1 MAIVNLQNTIGNLEI
16 RGKFGKTSGFGYLMF
31 GFNYFQKMDQMEGIY
46 QKRPRK
52 KGQIFVR
59 MRHYIMPYS
68 NTPAQ
73 QAQRQKIRDSLNAW
87 RALSFD
93 EQIKW
98 NRAKKPKGCS
108 GYQYFCKVY
117 MRP

>member
-1 MAIVNLQNTIGNLEI
+1 MAVVELKNSLFCLET
-16 RGKFGKTSGFGYLMF
+16 RGKYGRPSGFGNVIF
-31 GFNYFQKMDQMEGIY
+31 GASVFEKFDPLAGIY

-59 MRHYIMPYS
+59 MKYYIMPRS

-73 QAQRQKIRDSLNAW
+73 QAQRQKIRDAINAW

-98 NRAKKPKGCS
+98 NKARKPRGCS

-117 MRP
+117 MR